1 MVEQKA
7 EKADFN
13 GLVAGLAAS
22 ALALL
27 SQVEMLIESP
37 ADYVKAADGE
47 GAEPLT
53 PEQIKRGLADGLA
66 GARRLIDTLAVLEAK
81 TQGNLTSEEQEFL
94 ASALSD
100 LRIRFVGLSNRKAP
114 GKETG
119 EGKGA

>member
-1 MVEQKA
+1 MVEGKA

-13 GLVAGLAAS
+13 GLVAGLATS

-27 SQVEMLIESP
+27 SQVEMLFESP
-37 ADYVKAADGE
+37 EEMKAGDDE

-53 PEQIKRGLADGLA
+53 PEQIRRGLADGLA
-66 GARRLIDTLAVLEAK
+66 GARRLIDTLAVLESK
-81 TQGNLTSEEQEFL
+81 TRGNLTPEEQEFL

-100 LRIRFVGLSNRKAP
+100 LRIRFVRFSNRKAP

-119 EGKGA
+119 EGKSA